1 MIFLQGLFNIMKQS
15 YGESINHFP
24 LIELIFYSIDQTLFY
39 FIIWLIFRVIYL
51 TFLKKGKKRKSLYRE
66 ISLNA
71 FIFYIILLI
80 HLTIFREEH
89 SIGNVRF
96 NMQPLSAI
104 NLTPLTHTLKLTK
117 GVTLFDYYYNFYG
130 NILWFVPMGFVVAY
144 LLNKKPYFL
153 KTLLTGFCFSF
164 FIEMMQFFL
173 GTGITDIDDLL
184 FNTIGTIVGLICF
197 MIVEKVVEYDKKKR
211 KSN

>member
-1 MIFLQGLFNIMKQS
+1 

-24 LIELIFYSIDQTLFY
+24 LVELIFYSIDQTFFY
-39 FIIWLIFRVIYL
+39 FIIWLIFRVTYL
-51 TFLKKGKKRKSLYRE
+51 SFFKKGEKRKRLYQE

-89 SIGNVRF
+89 SIGNVEF
-96 NMQPLSAI
+96 NMQPLNTI

-130 NILWFVPMGFVVAY
+130 NILWFVPMGFAVAY
-144 LLNKKPYFL
+144 FLNKKPYFL
-153 KTLLTGFCFSF
+153 KTLLIGFCFSL

-197 MIVEKVVEYDKKKR
+197 MIFKKVVEYGKKKR
-211 KSN
+211 KKIS